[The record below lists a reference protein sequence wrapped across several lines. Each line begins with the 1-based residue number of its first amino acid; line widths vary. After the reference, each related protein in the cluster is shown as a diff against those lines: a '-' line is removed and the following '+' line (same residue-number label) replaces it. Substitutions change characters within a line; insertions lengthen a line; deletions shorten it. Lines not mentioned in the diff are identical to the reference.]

1 MEVTNEILLEKF
13 YKRIHVV
20 HHLPFFFIQKTCV
33 TIDLEIRIVSRSYFA
48 GLSAFFLVLLRSK
61 MVIQKVE
68 DEFRHRP

>member
-1 MEVTNEILLEKF
+1 MKENEYTWLIIYL
-13 YKRIHVV
+13 
-20 HHLPFFFIQKTCV
+20 FFISKRV

-48 GLSAFFLVLLRSK
+48 GLSAFFLVLFRSK